1 MGYGRRLL
9 SWCLA
14 AVVVA
19 GSVSF
24 CQTPADGEKYTAEV
38 QKVLDKL
45 PAGTKHQFV
54 MVPMRDGVKL
64 ATDIFIPDG
73 QGPWPVA
80 LLRTPYSRFDPRVYT
95 AMEGVASVTVLQNQ
109 RGRYGSEGAGTFN
122 PLDTLNEVED
132 GYDCIEW
139 IASQPW
145 CNGKVAMWGPS
156 GHGVSPT
163 NALWS
168 GAPHLTLVNTNVTG
182 DNLYLYWMFSNGA
195 RRQFYSWL
203 GQRGG
208 KVTDWPRPTIVQY
221 DVEKYRKFVAER
233 AEKCQVF
240 YRDNAGWFDLFS
252 EAALDHFALLAPTRR
267 AFVRVSPSGHGA
279 IGGLKFPS
287 APYPYDAVKGIPSV
301 KEILTGSPNQEKSVL
316 VYYLMGDVKDPGAP
330 GNRYMATGVWPVPST
345 ATSYYLLKDGALSPM
360 APKEADGSLTYTY
373 DPNNPVPSLGG
384 NWAIGEKSGPH
395 DQRELKDRA
404 DILRF
409 ATPPLEEPVGITGK
423 VWVELYVSSD
433 APDTMFTVKLVDIYP
448 DGYEAVFRESA
459 GLARYA
465 NGLDKPQKLEPG
477 KVYRLMLD
485 CWSTALVFNRGH
497 RIGLHISSSSTPA
510 YEVHPNTYEPVSSMA
525 EARVAKNTVHMSA
538 AYPSRL
544 ILPVV
549 AKETYLTQK

>member
-1 MGYGRRLL
+1 MKRTLWFFL
-9 SWCLA
+9 MCASSLMLASA
-14 AVVVA
+14 AV
-19 GSVSF
+19 
-24 CQTPADGEKYTAEV
+24 CQTPQDGEKYEAEV
-38 QKVLDKL
+38 KKVLEKL
-45 PAGTKHQFV
+45 PAGTRHEFV
-54 MVPMRDGVKL
+54 MMPMRDGVKL

-73 QGPWPVA
+73 AGPWPVA

-95 AMEGVASVTVLQNQ
+95 AMEGVPSVTVLQNQ

-122 PLDTLNEVED
+122 PLDALNEVDD

-139 IASQPW
+139 IAKQPW

-168 GAPHLTLVNTNVTG
+168 LAPHLTLVNTNVTG

-195 RRQFYSWL
+195 RRQFYSWI

-208 KVTDWPRPTIVQY
+208 RFSDWPKPTIVQY
-221 DVEKYRKFVAER
+221 DVEKYWKFVKER
-233 AEKCQVF
+233 AEKCEVF

-252 EAALDHFALLAPTRR
+252 EAALDHFALLAPKGRS
-267 AFVRVSPSGHGA
+267 FVKVGPSGHGA

-287 APYPYDAVKGIPSV
+287 AQYPYDAVKGVPSV
-301 KEILTGSPNQEKSVL
+301 KEILTGSPGQEKSVL
-316 VYYLMGDVKDPGAP
+316 VYYLMGDAKDPQAP
-330 GNRYMATGVWPVPST
+330 GNRYMVSNVWPVPST
-345 ATSYYLLKDGALSPM
+345 AVSYYLAR
-360 APKEADGSLTYTY
+360 DGSLSLSAPTQKDASLTFLY
-373 DPNNPVPSLGG
+373 DPKNPVPSLGG

-395 DQRELKDRA
+395 DQRQLKDRT

-409 ATPPLEEPVGITGK
+409 ATEPLAEPVGITGK

-433 APDTMFTVKLVDIYP
+433 APDTMFTVKLIDIYP

-459 GLARYA
+459 GLARYW
-465 NGLDKPQKLEPG
+465 NGLDKPAKLEAG
-477 KVYRLMLD
+477 KVYRLKLD
-485 CWSTALVFNRGH
+485 CWSTALVFNKGH

-510 YEVHPNTYEPVSSMA
+510 YEVHPNTYDPVASEA
-525 EARVAKNTVHMSA
+525 EMRVARNTVHMSE

-549 AKETYLTQK
+549 PKESYITQK